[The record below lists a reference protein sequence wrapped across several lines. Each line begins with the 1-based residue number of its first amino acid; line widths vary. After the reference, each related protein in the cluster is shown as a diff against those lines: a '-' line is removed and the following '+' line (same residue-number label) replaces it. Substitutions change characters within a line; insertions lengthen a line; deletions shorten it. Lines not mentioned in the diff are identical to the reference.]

1 MRKKFLT
8 LSLGVAM
15 LAASGL
21 SAQASPSCLKQKEP
35 FALSADTVKWS
46 MTIAP
51 GAECIQGLRW
61 SYMQIFEVSVV
72 NGPSKGRLV
81 MVGSGFRYY
90 ADPGEQGTDKFTLLI
105 SGKNRHDLGK
115 STLEVEVHSDSHEA
129 SSNSRKR
136 VASTQVT
143 AQLAAQVTAQV
154 TGLESK

>member
-8 LSLGVAM
+8 ISIGVVM
-15 LAASGL
+15 LATSGL
-21 SAQASPSCLKQKEP
+21 SAQASPSCLKEKQP

-61 SYMQIFEVSVV
+61 SYMQIYEVSVV
-72 NGPSKGRLV
+72 SGPSKGQLV

-90 ADPGEQGTDKFTLLI
+90 ANSNEQGVDKFTLLI
-105 SGKNRHDLGK
+105 SGKNRHDKGK
-115 STLEVEVHSDSHEA
+115 STLEVEVHSDSNEA

-136 VASTQVT
+136 VASTQVS
-143 AQLAAQVTAQV
+143 ALKS
-154 TGLESK
+154 E

>member
-8 LSLGVAM
+8 LSLGVAI
-15 LAASGL
+15 LAASAL
-21 SAQASPSCLKQKEP
+21 SAQSSPSCLKQKEP

-72 NGPSKGRLV
+72 SGPSKGRLV

-90 ADPGEQGTDKFTLLI
+90 ADSSEQGVDKFTLLI

-115 STLEVEVHSDSHEA
+115 STLEVEVRSDSLEA
-129 SSNSRKR
+129 NGNSRKR
-136 VASTQVT
+136 VAS
-143 AQLAAQVTAQV
+143 AQVTAQV
-154 TGLESK
+154 TALESR